1 MCGIAGVIARGAPAN
16 RELVVKMCDRLAHRG
31 PDASGYHLDGECAL
45 GHRRLAIIDLVTGD
59 QPMTNED
66 GTLWVVFNGEIY
78 NYLELRETLTRA
90 GHRVRTGSDTEVLL
104 HLFEDHGEKT
114 PEFLNGM
121 FAFAIWDAR
130 RRSLFL
136 ARDRYGKKPLYYS
149 LSAPGHHI
157 VFASELKALL
167 SLPGFDPRIDPEA
180 LASYLSFGY
189 IPDPKSIFE
198 SARKL
203 PPAHWLVWNS
213 EGVRLS
219 RYWVPPYEP
228 DEGIRWEE
236 AAEEIRA
243 LSADAVKRRMIS
255 DVPLGAF
262 LSGGVDSG
270 AVTAYMSR
278 AAENAVRTFS
288 IGFTSKE
295 YDELEYAR
303 LVAGRYAT
311 IHHEEVVTPDIAEIM
326 PALVEHFDEPFA
338 DNSAI
343 PMLYL
348 ARMTRRQVT
357 VALSGDGADELFAG
371 YRRYAWGLI
380 EDKLRQRFPEWFRS
394 KVLRAAGRL
403 WPKFD
408 YLPRVFR
415 AKATLV
421 NLSSTLADAYFQS
434 MTIFRDRDLDA
445 ILAPGFRASL
455 GGYSTREWF
464 RERFARVSHLPP
476 LQQMQ
481 AVDAETWLP
490 GDILVK
496 ADRATMAFSLESR
509 SPWLDYRLGELAG
522 RLPAHFK
529 VDGLSGKAI
538 FKHTARGLLPEQV
551 IDRRKMGFTVP
562 MPQWLRTALKPVF
575 EEHVLHGGLR
585 EWIDTTEARRLWNE
599 HQSRLRNHERKL
611 WALLALALWKSRWT
625 KP

>member
-1 MCGIAGVIARGAPAN
+1 MCGIAGVIVREGAAD
-16 RELVVKMCDRLAHRG
+16 REMVVRMCGRLAHRG

-66 GTLWVVFNGEIY
+66 GALWVVFNGEIY
-78 NYLELRETLTRA
+78 NYRELREALTRA
-90 GHRVRTGSDTEVLL
+90 GHRFRTGSDTEVLL
-104 HLFEDHGEKT
+104 HLFEEHGEKT

-121 FAFAIWDAR
+121 FAFAVWDAR

-149 LSAPGHHI
+149 LSVPGFRI
-157 VFASELKALL
+157 VFASELKALR
-167 SLPGFDPRIDPEA
+167 SLPGFDARIDPEA
-180 LASYLSFGY
+180 LAGYLSFGY
-189 IPDPKSIFE
+189 TPDPKAIFQN
-198 SARKL
+198 AHKL
-203 PPAHWLVWNS
+203 PPAHWLVS
-213 EGVRLS
+213 DSQGVRLR
-219 RYWVPPYEP
+219 RYWTPPYEP
-228 DEGIRWEE
+228 VEGIRWEE

-243 LSADAVKRRMIS
+243 LSSDAVKRRMIS

-278 AAENAVRTFS
+278 ASANAVRTFS

-303 LVAGRYAT
+303 LVARRYGAL
-311 IHHEEVVTPDIAEIM
+311 HHEEVVTPDFAEVM

-348 ARMTRRQVT
+348 ARMTRRHVT

-380 EDKLRQRFPEWFRS
+380 EDRLRRRFPEWFRS
-394 KVLRAAGRL
+394 TVVRAAGRL

-421 NLSSTLADAYFQS
+421 NLSSPLADAYFQS
-434 MTIFRDRDLDA
+434 MTIFRDGDLDA
-445 ILAPGFRASL
+445 ILAPEFRTAL
-455 GGYSTREWF
+455 AGYSTREWF
-464 RERFARVSHLPP
+464 RERFARVAHLPP

-496 ADRATMAFSLESR
+496 ADRATMAYSLESR

-522 RLPAHFK
+522 KLPAHFK
-529 VDGLSGKAI
+529 VNGLTGKAI
-538 FKHTARGLLPEQV
+538 FKHTVRDLLPQPV
-551 IDRRKMGFTVP
+551 IDRRKMGFVVP
-562 MPQWLRTALKPVF
+562 MPLWLRTALKPAF
-575 EEHVLHGGLR
+575 EEHVLDGDLR
-585 EWIDTTEARRLWNE
+585 EWINAAEARRLWSE
-599 HQSRLRNHERKL
+599 HQSGLANHERKL
-611 WALLALALWKSRWT
+611 WALLALALWKARWARA
-625 KP
+625 